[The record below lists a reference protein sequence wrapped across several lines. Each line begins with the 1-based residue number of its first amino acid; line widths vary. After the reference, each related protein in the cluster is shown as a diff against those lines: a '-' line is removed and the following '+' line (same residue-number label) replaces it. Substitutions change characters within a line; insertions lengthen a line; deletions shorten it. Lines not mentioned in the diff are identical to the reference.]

1 MYVCACVAAEKFKTN
16 GVSLEDF
23 GLTNKRVENLEMSI
37 ATIVSRIDSVLQK
50 MEAME
55 KAKAA
60 RREALDKL
68 LRAIVA
74 GEQQA
79 AGGGE
84 DAAAGGGEDA
94 AAGTSGDPE
103 VAKRRAQLKSLV
115 AEELEEL
122 DDIRKTSSSG
132 SRPVT
137 AAPKQPS
144 ADARRPP
151 TAGSVRPPTAG
162 NVRPPTAGARPP
174 TAGRPAW

>member
-1 MYVCACVAAEKFKTN
+1 MIRVYVCACVAAEKFKTN

-74 GEQQA
+74 GEQQ
-79 AGGGE
+79 
-84 DAAAGGGEDA
+84 AAGGGEDA